1 MLEDFPQFDFAYFF
15 QWVNQP
21 STQVSSKFQDPVQIT
36 QLRERFE
43 EESQLRLAGFLQGEG
58 FKKLMAAL
66 EASEKSLGLGWKSQG
81 PVLLRR
87 LWTFHGNS
95 KKACRAGQELAKV
108 GRVLASEDFRRYLQQ
123 VTGLELT
130 KTSPSNL
137 WIRCFRPGVHYE
149 RPSCTS
155 NAQLDVLLTFDTLGK
170 RRKGHRARLGGADVY
185 AEKDAGERCAEAA
198 GVLNGPEAVP
208 NAPEDWAMKG
218 GWCSKGV

>member
-1 MLEDFPQFDFAYFF
+1 M
-15 QWVNQP
+15 V
-21 STQVSSKFQDPVQIT
+21 
-36 QLRERFE
+36 
-43 EESQLRLAGFLQGEG
+43 
-58 FKKLMAAL
+58 AL
-66 EASEKSLGLGWKSQG
+66 EASDASKSLGFGWNLQG

-108 GRVLASEDFRRYLQQ
+108 ARVLASEDFRHYLQQ
-123 VTGLELT
+123 VTGLELS
-130 KTSPSNL
+130 KTQTSQSHL

-170 RRKGHRARLGGADVY
+170 RRKGRRSRLGGADVY

-208 NAPEDWAMKG
+208 NAPEDWTDQ
-218 GWCSKGV
+218 WKGVVFKGVWVVAFETLLVKFDFELGISGNLCETIPFGSFLCYSTLSSSNRPFHPTTFLSFFMV